1 MLPNISPELKAE
13 IEYENKILNLLSLL
27 SQLVPPKTYT
37 HKRTKEF
44 VKGHLKDYKII

>member
-27 SQLVPPKTYT
+27 SQLIPPKTYT

-44 VKGHLKDYKII
+44 VKGHLEGL

>member
-1 MLPNISPELKAE
+1 MLPNMSPELKAE

-37 HKRTKEF
+37 HKRTKQF
-44 VKGHLKDYKII
+44 LKGHLKDYKLI